1 MRKITSLLML
11 LCMFVGTA
19 WADLTQNYYKN
30 TNFWSAATIVPDGV
44 QAVLDNAMVGQTAV
58 KKDGG
63 VIQWSN
69 NEITVTDDGD
79 VVVTFT
85 HSGGDHMLNILGVD
99 VVDAEGN
106 VVNFDYHHGTA
117 GGNPTF
123 NVYTL
128 NGLTAGAELTLRCFV
143 YDNTGTGDRTNSAQ
157 GYYIVTNVTGEPIV
171 VVKPAVNLEN
181 GKYIFRQAGGDVAL
195 YNATDVAR
203 GKNVADAG
211 DVNHVFTITK
221 GDGGYY
227 TIQAVDGKYVTYTGT
242 SNNSTLAFAE
252 AADATDDNKW
262 WAIREGNGASQRIIV
277 PKTNDVYDA
286 PGWNYAKTVGSTV
299 NQAVALWSSSDNGSQ
314 WYITKAPILTEG
326 YAKVKVAGHYLSV
339 VDDRIVKNAN
349 GDNSVLKLTKGENG
363 YTIQTLDEKF
373 LTYKKNNETGDQI
386 ELSTGSDVTDDNKW
400 WVLTY
405 DLGTRKDAAIDAI
418 PYSANLSNSSP
429 AFNWSVGIKVA
440 NDALGL
446 WHANDDN
453 SYLTMEECYVT
464 PQVGDFVAFQ
474 SASSSNYC
482 SGKYV
487 RTVPAVKKYS
497 GGGYEADRD
506 HTQLV
511 FDVCDPANTPSAIF
525 EIIASSKP
533 YEYKLKNVHTQEY
546 VISFVKGANHMGTQE
561 DADVIKF
568 VNLGENQVAV
578 YGANNSYPM
587 HAQDAYSVIVTWG
600 GGANSPS
607 AWYIQEVE
615 NFAHTLSVGA
625 AGWSTLMLGFNATIP
640 DDVEV
645 YAVSDVN
652 ATSATLAPV
661 TGVIPANEP
670 VLVKAEQADYNFEY
684 ATAAESLASNLLE
697 GSLYDK
703 NVAEAAYI
711 LAKYEGEVG
720 FYPVKFEVSTDT
732 TNDGEE
738 GAEGDTFEAFKN
750 NANKAYLPAS
760 AVPAGARFISFDFGT
775 ETAIDELNGEN
786 GNVKTVI
793 YDLSGRRVQK
803 VQKGIFIVNGKKV
816 IK

>member
-44 QAVLDNAMVGQTAV
+44 QAVLKDAMVGQTAV

-69 NEITVTDDGD
+69 NEITVTDAND

-85 HSGGDHMLNILGVD
+85 HNGGDHMLNILGVD

-106 VVNFDYHHGTA
+106 VVKSDYHHGTA
-117 GGNPTF
+117 GGNPTY
-123 NVYTL
+123 NEYTL
-128 NGLTAGAELTLRCFV
+128 EGLTAGVELTLRCFV

-157 GYYIVTNVTGEPIV
+157 GYYKVTNVTGEPIV

-227 TIQAVDGKYVTYTGT
+227 TIQAVDGKYVTYKGTGNT
-242 SNNSTLAFAE
+242 STLVFAE
-252 AADATDDNKW
+252 AANATDDNKW

-286 PGWNYAKTVGSTV
+286 PGWNYAKSVGGTA

-339 VDDRIVKNAN
+339 DNDRIVKNAN
-349 GDNSVLKLTKGENG
+349 GDNSVLKFTKGEKG

-373 LTYKKNNETGDQI
+373 LTYKKNNENGDQI
-386 ELSTGSDVTDDNKW
+386 ELSTGADVTEDNKW

-418 PYSANLSNSSP
+418 PCSANPSNSSP
-429 AFNWSVGIKVA
+429 AFNWSVGI
-440 NDALGL
+440 NGGSNNALGL
-446 WHANDDN
+446 WTANDDN
-453 SYLTMEECYVT
+453 SYLTIEECYVT

-561 DADVIKF
+561 DAVVIKF

-578 YGANNSYPM
+578 YGANNSNPM

-600 GGANSPS
+600 GGANTSS

-703 NVAEAAYI
+703 NIKESAYV
-711 LAKYEGEVG
+711 LAKY
-720 FYPVKFEVSTDT
+720 
-732 TNDGEE
+732 GEE
-738 GAEGDTFEAFKN
+738 LGFFLAKMNKEEETAFLN

-760 AVPAGARFISFDFGT
+760 AVPAGARFLSFDFGN
-775 ETAIDELNGEN
+775 ETAIESIEGAEN
-786 GNVKTVI
+786 GANSVI

-803 VQKGIFIVNGKKV
+803 TQKGLYIVNGVKV